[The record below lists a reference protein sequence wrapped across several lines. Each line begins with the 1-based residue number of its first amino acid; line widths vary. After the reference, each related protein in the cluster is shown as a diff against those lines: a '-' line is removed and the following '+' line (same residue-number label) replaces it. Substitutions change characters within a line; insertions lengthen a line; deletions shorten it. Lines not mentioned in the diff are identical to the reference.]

1 MKRAAGLLLVG
12 LMLVVMGGAA
22 LAQDA
27 QPMTGMPS
35 TLEEVAADSPSF
47 WGQTV
52 MLEGM
57 IAEFISTNIFVLHE
71 GEAVDDDAVL
81 VINNSGQPLPN
92 SYIKGQAIIISG
104 RILPSFAEIT
114 ADPAVRLPSYFEDMG
129 GVIPGMGGQ
138 MPMDSMATADPA
150 TMTTPDAAATVD
162 PAMAG
167 TPSDVTGPV
176 ATLDSMG
183 MSVTAAEGA
192 TADPAMMATADPA
205 TLATADPALLPTT
218 DPNLAGTEMPTSE
231 GDMSMTATTDPAMS
245 GTDTASATL
254 TMDPNA
260 MTTPVIE
267 ATPGAITLPADVGGY
282 LWEDTLAIVYG
293 DNLPDQYDVY
303 TILELTSIS
312 QLAYPPAEG

>member
-1 MKRAAGLLLVG
+1 MDEEAQMKRVFGVLLLG
-12 LMLVVMGGAA
+12 LMFVVVGGAA

-27 QPMTGMPS
+27 QPMTGTPS

-52 MLEGM
+52 MLEGL

-114 ADPAVRLPSYFEDMG
+114 ADPAIRLPSYYEDMG
-129 GVIPGMGGQ
+129 GMMPGMANTGS
-138 MPMDSMATADPA
+138 MDTMATA
-150 TMTTPDAAATVD
+150 D

-167 TPSDVTGPV
+167 TPSDATGPV

-183 MSVTAAEGA
+183 MSVTPAEGA

-205 TLATADPALLPTT
+205 TMATADLALLPTT
-218 DPNLAGTEMPTSE
+218 DPNMAGTEMPTSE
-231 GDMSMTATTDPAMS
+231 GDMSMTATMDPAMS

-260 MTTPVIE
+260 MTTPMIE
-267 ATPGAITLPADVGGY
+267 ATPGAITLPADIGGY
-282 LWEDTLAIVYG
+282 TWEDTLSIVYG